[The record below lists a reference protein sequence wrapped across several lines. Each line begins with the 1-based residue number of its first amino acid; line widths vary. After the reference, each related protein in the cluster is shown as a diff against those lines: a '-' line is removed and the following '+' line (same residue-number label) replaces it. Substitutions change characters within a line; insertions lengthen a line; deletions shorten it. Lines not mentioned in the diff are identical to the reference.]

1 MEGIAEIFIMIL
13 YGLVEG
19 VTEWLPIS
27 STGHLLILEKLIP
40 LPLSPES
47 LSAFR
52 VFVQLAAVLAVIVL
66 YWKQLWPWTVKGEIG
81 KEHRKNTWKLWLY
94 MVIATIPAGI
104 VGYLVDD
111 YIEEHFYHPIPVALA
126 LIFVAFL
133 FLFVENKI
141 RGREPR
147 YHEMEELSWS
157 LALIIGCAQ
166 VGAAVFP
173 GVSRSGSCI
182 LAALILGIAR
192 PLAAEF
198 SFLLAVPVMFGASFL
213 KLIRLEIA
221 PSTSEILYMLIGAA
235 VAFLVS
241 ILTMRFL
248 IGFVRRHE
256 FKCFAFYRI
265 ALGVIIILMTLLQ
278 PALLG

>member
-81 KEHRKNTWKLWLY
+81 KEQRKNTWKLWLY

-173 GVSRSGSCI
+173 GVSRSGACI

>member
-1 MEGIAEIFIMIL
+1 MEGIADIFIMIL

-66 YWKQLWPWTVKGEIG
+66 YWKQLWPWTAKGEIG
-81 KEHRKNTWKLWLY
+81 KEQRKNTWKLWLY

-111 YIEEHFYHPIPVALA
+111 YIEEHFYHPIPVAPA
-126 LIFVAFL
+126 LIIVAFL

-147 YHEMEELSWS
+147 YHEMEELSWN

-173 GVSRSGSCI
+173 GVSRSGACI

-213 KLIRLEIA
+213 KLIRLETA